1 MICDERDVR
10 AWAGRAYAA
19 AGPDA
24 DMGRAVLALI
34 DERDAQE
41 RELERWA
48 ELSAE
53 PEHVGKRLAC
63 DESMIAELE
72 RACDD
77 MHVPFTAHQLDEEP
91 GQCVRAMAEQCN
103 ALGELMAE
111 LGYDPCSDD
120 LVAELRTVFNL

>member
-10 AWAGRAYAA
+10 AWAERAYAA
-19 AGPDA
+19 GGADA

-48 ELSAE
+48 DVDSDAHECR
-53 PEHVGKRLAC
+53 KRLARE
-63 DESMIAELE
+63 ESMTAELE
-72 RACDD
+72 TACSD
-77 MHVPFTAHQLDEEP
+77 MHVPFTAHELDEEP
-91 GQCVRAMAEQCN
+91 GQCIRAMAEQCN
-103 ALGELMAE
+103 ALGDLMQH

>member
-41 RELERWA
+41 RELGRWTI
-48 ELSAE
+48 
-53 PEHVGKRLAC
+53 HVGRRLAC

-111 LGYDPCSDD
+111 LGYLHSDD
-120 LVAELRTVFNL
+120 LVAELRMVFNL

>member
-10 AWAGRAYAA
+10 AWAERAYAA
-19 AGPDA
+19 GGADA

-48 ELSAE
+48 DVGYE
-53 PEHVGKRLAC
+53 PCEVSKALAR
-63 DESMIAELE
+63 DESMTAELE
-72 RACDD
+72 RACDG
-77 MHVPFTAHQLDEEP
+77 MHVPFTAHELDEEP
-91 GQCVRAMAEQCN
+91 GQCIRALAEQCN

-111 LGYDPCSDD
+111 LGYLHSDD